1 MHHLAHYIYTYRI
14 QKPRTDVVNKMKKNR
29 CNACVDWLSYYAHT
43 WTSAR
48 HMDLDC
54 RRIKKPYYTIKCCR
68 ARYKVTIEA
77 IYNSYNTPQLY
88 NNNNNESYYT

>member
-1 MHHLAHYIYTYRI
+1 MHYVAHMHRF
-14 QKPRTDVVNKMKKNR
+14 QKPRTDVNKMKKKKR

-43 WTSAR
+43 WTFAR
-48 HMDLDC
+48 YMDLGC
-54 RRIKKPYYTIKCCR
+54 RRGLKKPYYTIKCCR

-88 NNNNNESYYT
+88 NNES